1 MNKELETTH
10 RVRVPGEL
18 YLLTTS
24 IIWGAAFVVQKVA
37 MDILEPFTFTAV
49 RYFLGGL
56 LLIPVIVLFQHMNE
70 KKDRKDKENKKE
82 DFVKRQQYS
91 KKTLFWGG
99 MVCGAVL
106 CLGGN
111 FQQFGLITSAAGKT
125 GFITTLYIV
134 IVPLFGLLVF
144 RKRVRWL
151 VWVGVIIGVFGL
163 YFLSMKAGDFTMER
177 GDFLVFIGAFFWAA
191 HILVV
196 DFLAPKVDAVKLSC
210 LQFLWAGIFSSIFMF
225 ILETPIIKEI
235 LSCWFPILFTSVFVV
250 GVAFTF
256 QTIGQKT
263 TDPAVASLILSLE
276 AVFGVLAGMVFLGER
291 MTGRELLGCALMFTA
306 VILTQLPDKNE
317 RRRRRLVREEQKALE
332 EANDE

>member
-1 MNKELETTH
+1 MNKEINNNH
-10 RVRVPGEL
+10 KVRVPGEL

-56 LLIPVIVLFQHMNE
+56 LLIPVIILFQKMND
-70 KKDRKDKENKKE
+70 KKDKKPNSA
-82 DFVKRQQYS
+82 KRQEYS

-99 MVCGAVL
+99 IVCGAVL

-111 FQQFGLITSAAGKT
+111 FQQFGLVTSAAGKT

-134 IVPLFGLLVF
+134 IVPVFGLLVF
-144 RKRVRWL
+144 RKRVPWL
-151 VWVGVIIGVFGL
+151 VWVGVVLGVFGL
-163 YFLSMKAGDFTMER
+163 YFLSMKAGDFSMER

-191 HILVV
+191 HILAV

-210 LQFLWAGIFSSIFMF
+210 LQFIWAGVFSSIFMF
-225 ILETPIIKEI
+225 IMETPNIMEI

-263 TDPAVASLILSLE
+263 TDPAVTSLILSLE
-276 AVFGVLAGMVFLGER
+276 AVFGVLAGMLFLSER

-306 VILTQLPDKNE
+306 VILTQLPDKKE
-317 RRRRRLVREEQKALE
+317 REIKRLAKVEKISLGETTDDQ
-332 EANDE
+332 